1 MIEFEC
7 GEYHINSATVCFN
20 AMLTV
25 FCVCRRCFQIY
36 RYPGKSATVITEA
49 DFVDKVKQ
57 LNVFLQYGTEVG
69 FAEM

>member
-7 GEYHINSATVCFN
+7 GGYHINSETVSCLN

-49 DFVDKVKQ
+49 AFVDKVKQ

-69 FAEM
+69 FAA